1 MFFDTGISQYNPMI
15 YSVSLRYPIVPSTAN
30 GVDVFCWIRN
40 PIAQGLKAFEVG
52 GKQGTS

>member
-1 MFFDTGISQYNPMI
+1 MI

-40 PIAQGLKAFEVG
+40 PIAQGLKACEVG